1 MARSGRARTSSQAR
15 HCQVSK
21 VVRQSSLRTR
31 LVQGRGS
38 HGANGAIAPPTYTLW
53 RHCLSSACSPQVLRP
68 NVTFYKFLK
77 CLYTYYIHTHYLA
90 TILVQICLYCLNCS
104 NFGQLILRKI
114 TKIVA
119 TRCHILRPTLIV
131 PYELYELYDWGKV
144 PELYG
149 TL

>member
-1 MARSGRARTSSQAR
+1 MIFESVEAYWSIGPFWSRFA
-15 HCQVSK
+15 
-21 VVRQSSLRTR
+21 
-31 LVQGRGS
+31 
-38 HGANGAIAPPTYTLW
+38 
-53 RHCLSSACSPQVLRP
+53 
-68 NVTFYKFLK
+68 F
-77 CLYTYYIHTHYLA
+77 IH
-90 TILVQICLYCLNCS
+90 CLNCS

-119 TRCHILRPTLIV
+119 TSCHILRPTLIV